1 MPLQSSGQS
10 AGGAG
15 GSGPQP
21 ALDDLTVVVVD
32 WNLPD
37 HTIRCARALIDDG
50 VPAHRIVVVENGP
63 TDANWSR
70 IRAELAAC
78 TLVRIEENVGFA
90 VANNVGA
97 DVLPGRAYLL
107 CNNDAFVQRPGSVR
121 ALLACLGGEIG
132 LVVPRLV
139 NEDLSLQPSVAAFV
153 TPLTALIRASGL
165 SRYVPNRWQPR
176 AGTHWDHGT
185 SREIETAIG
194 AVMLIDAE
202 AWSRLGGFDETS
214 WMYAED
220 LDLCWRIR
228 KLGWKTWFAGDACFL
243 HLKGTSSDIRW
254 TPRERAE
261 RVARAQAAMIRTHLS
276 PRRAATTLAFMRL
289 GHAGRAVLFG
299 AIGKKEAAETCRG
312 WLDGLAG
319 AAPPNKWSRQRPA
332 IEVISPGT
340 A

>member
-1 MPLQSSGQS
+1 VPLPSSRHTVGRADGSGAQS
-10 AGGAG
+10 AV
-15 GSGPQP
+15 
-21 ALDDLTVVVVD
+21 DDLTVVVVD

-37 HTIRCARALIDDG
+37 HTIRCARTLIDDG
-50 VPAHRIVVVENGP
+50 VPPHRIVVVENGP
-63 TDANWSR
+63 TEANWSR

-78 TLVRIEENVGFA
+78 TLVRIEENAGFA

-97 DVLPGRAYLL
+97 EVLPGRAYLL
-107 CNNDAFVQRPGSVR
+107 VNNDAFVHRAGSVAMLLR
-121 ALLACLGGEIG
+121 ALVGDVGI
-132 LVVPRLV
+132 VVPRLV

-176 AGTHWDHGT
+176 AGTHWDHAT

-194 AVMLIDAE
+194 AVMLIDGE

-220 LDLCWRIR
+220 LDLCWRAH
-228 KLGWKTWFAGDACFL
+228 KLGWKMWFASDACFL

-254 TPRERAE
+254 APRDRAE
-261 RVARAQAAMIRTHLS
+261 RVARAQAAMIRKHLS
-276 PRRAATTLAFMRL
+276 RPRAVTTLTFMRL
-289 GHAGRAVLFG
+289 GLAGRAVLFS
-299 AIGKKEAAETCRG
+299 AMGKNDAAETCRG